1 MIIKYKFMKGG
12 FVCDALNSR
21 TTLYTA
27 CFLKS
32 QPSFLSTDFKLDTL
46 LYIMLHYFNK
56 QYCL

>member
-46 LYIMLHYFNK
+46 HYVTLF
-56 QYCL
+56 